1 MILSVDENNLTACTY
16 PLMKKLYPLF
26 FARDEITTLLKN
38 SIETSTGI
46 ISSAFA
52 EAAIVYFFCPC
63 LRCCYDVSKVG
74 GAYAPAMERC
84 IVCSKEGFYPLLQ
97 VCENEHDSIVQL
109 LLLVT
114 KQWRG
119 CKSI

>member
-1 MILSVDENNLTACTY
+1 MVLSVDENNLTACTY

-52 EAAIVYFFCPC
+52 EAAIVYFFCPS

-74 GAYAPAMERC
+74 ETYTPAMERC
-84 IVCSKEGFYPLLQ
+84 I
-97 VCENEHDSIVQL
+97 H
-109 LLLVT
+109 
-114 KQWRG
+114 
-119 CKSI
+119 